1 MVKKNICFL
10 VSSFR
15 KGGSEKNIA
24 FILNNLSRHNFS
36 IDCIVI
42 YDDKFEY
49 DIHPGINFH
58 FLKSKSFRVA
68 SLRIFQIIKNN
79 NFDIVFSNMPY
90 LNIANSLIS
99 IILRGKYKV
108 ICRESILISK
118 YLENEVRFSFLW
130 KFLLK
135 IAYKRANYIV
145 AQCEEMKHDILNQF
159 LINENNVK
167 VIGNPIVLSHD
178 LKPLHKNSNQIRLLS
193 IGRLTHQKGF
203 DILIESISFLNDLDV
218 KLTIVGDGQ
227 LRSSLYLLIHELN
240 LVNKVSIIKPV
251 SNINQYYN
259 NHDIFC
265 TTSRYEGF
273 PNVVLESLASR
284 LIVCSTP
291 SVTGINEIK
300 EHNLNSVFISQTSE
314 SKSFSDLL
322 RQIIICK
329 PEVADVDLAKWHPDV
344 ISSNYN
350 SLFSE

>member
-1 MVKKNICFL
+1 MNTKICFL
-10 VSSFR
+10 VPSFS

-24 FILNNLSRHNFS
+24 FILNNMPRHNFS

-42 YDDKFEY
+42 YDNKFEY
-49 DIHPGINFH
+49 DIHPNINFH
-58 FLKSKSFRVA
+58 FLKAK
-68 SLRIFQIIKNN
+68 SLRGAFLQIFKIIKKN

-99 IILRGKYKV
+99 ILIRGKYKV

-130 KFLLK
+130 KLLLN
-135 IAYKRANYIV
+135 ITYKRANYIV
-145 AQCEEMKHDILNQF
+145 AQCEEMKQDILDLF
-159 LINENNVK
+159 LINQKKVK
-167 VIGNPIVLSHD
+167 VIGNPILLLNSEKR
-178 LKPLHKNSNQIRLLS
+178 LYEISNQIKLLS

-203 DILIESISFLNDLDV
+203 DILIESISFLDDVDV
-218 KLTIVGDGQ
+218 KLTIVGDGD
-227 LRSSLYLLIHELN
+227 LYSYLNLLIQKLN
-240 LVNKVSIIKPV
+240 LSNKVSIINSV
-251 SNINQYYN
+251 TDINQYYN

-273 PNVVLESLASR
+273 PNVVLESLASS

-300 EHNLNSVFISQTSE
+300 EYNNNSVFISKTSG

-322 RQIIICK
+322 RQIISCK
-329 PEVADVDLAKWHPDV
+329 PKITEVNLTKWHPDI
-344 ISSNYN
+344 ISSSYN
-350 SLFSE
+350 TLFSK